1 MLGATAYAQL
11 SPLGEAKTDS
21 FPVVTLR
28 VHDRN
33 PDARKADAFTLKDGD
48 KSPKFTIEASEPQD
62 SGETKTVLI
71 LWEYLPSAARDAQ
84 NKYFRQLILSA
95 LPDILNDGDE
105 INIATF
111 AWTDPKKGGQA
122 LSLLTPSFSDNV
134 NALSTAVTAAKAPG
148 GKGIDAAHGSEL
160 FPAISEGIDL
170 LAASKTK
177 AKSKML
183 IVLSAEFPNIYN
195 PGGDVAMVTGK
206 AIKADVAVYNFRY
219 KLMADKYNLDEVAR
233 NSYGL
238 SYECVK
244 DRNDLAL
251 TSLLDFSGKAV
262 PRSLGTDYAFT
273 FTTESPRDGK
283 SHTVQITSGTESVST
298 QYSAPSLGFGGWIKA
313 NLVLFIVL
321 IVLFLGAIGG
331 GFWWMK
337 KRNDAEA
344 IRQAEEKRKLEE
356 VEAKSQATEDR
367 VRQQNQQL
375 NQIQNEESDRRR
387 KAEHAQRE
395 EEAERVKQT
404 LLKEMYANGKQ
415 PRLTMTL
422 TGKPLI
428 MALPLPVTTVGRDAS
443 CDVQINDQT
452 ISRTHFQVIYQ
463 HGKYTLLDLGSTNG
477 TQLNGARVSQAELR
491 HGDQIKAGEA
501 TLFFYI

>member
-33 PDARKADAFTLKDGD
+33 PDARKAEAFTLKDGD
-48 KSPKFTIEASEPQD
+48 KSPKFTVEATEPKD
-62 SGETKTVLI
+62 SGATKSVLI
-71 LWEYLPSAARDAQ
+71 LWEYLPSSARDAQ
-84 NKYFRQLILSA
+84 NRYFRQLILSA

-170 LAASKTK
+170 LATAKT
-177 AKSKML
+177 KSKML

-251 TSLLDFSGKAV
+251 TSLLDFSDKAV
-262 PRSLGTDYAFT
+262 ARSLGSDYAFT
-273 FTTESPRDGK
+273 FTTDSPRDGK

-321 IVLFLGAIGG
+321 IVLLLGAIGG
-331 GFWWMK
+331 GLWWMK

-344 IRQAEEKRKLEE
+344 ARQAEEKRKLEE

-375 NQIQNEESDRRR
+375 NQIQNEEAERRR
-387 KAEHAQRE
+387 KLDNAQRE
-395 EEAERVKQT
+395 AEAEQVKQT
-404 LLKEMYANGKQ
+404 LLKEMFANGKQ
-415 PRLTMTL
+415 PRLTTMVA
-422 TGKPLI
+422 GKPLI
-428 MALPLPVTTVGRDAS
+428 MNLPLPVTTVGRDAS
-443 CDVQINDQT
+443 CDVQIADQT

-463 HGKYTLLDLGSTNG
+463 NGKYMLLDLGSTNG
-477 TQLNGARVSQAELR
+477 TQLNGGRVSQSELR

-501 TLFFYI
+501 ILFFYI